1 MWCSKFPATSNVL
14 TETKMLH
21 DATLT
26 SQSIFDVKYML
37 NKDYAIHNIVKM
49 SLGQHLWN
57 ILMMLGENVHRK
69 TFLEHH
75 FNSRMTHNRNVY
87 FRYVKVM

>member
-1 MWCSKFPATSNVL
+1 
-14 TETKMLH
+14 
-21 DATLT
+21 
-26 SQSIFDVKYML
+26 ML
-37 NKDYAIHNIVKM
+37 NKDYAIHRIGECSHNIVKM

-57 ILMMLGENVHRK
+57 ILMMLGENVLRK

-75 FNSRMTHNRNVY
+75 FNSRMTNNRNVY